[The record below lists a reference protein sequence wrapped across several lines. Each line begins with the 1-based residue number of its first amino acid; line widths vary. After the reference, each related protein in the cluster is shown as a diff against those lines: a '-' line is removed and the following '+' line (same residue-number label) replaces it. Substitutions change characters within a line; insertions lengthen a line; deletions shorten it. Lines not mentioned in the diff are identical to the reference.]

1 MLMASRSKTCGGIL
15 MRTFPYPLSINSST
29 ELGDW
34 NGGKS
39 LLQLKRLP
47 VKKFDETSEKIGVI
61 SGGVCV
67 HITQ

>member
-1 MLMASRSKTCGGIL
+1 

-39 LLQLKRLP
+39 LILLKRLP
-47 VKKFDETSEKIGVI
+47 VNKFDEIAEKIGSYQEKFV
-61 SGGVCV
+61 SL
-67 HITQ
+67 HMTQ